1 MQIYFIVDLFKLNF
15 TDTLNEKI
23 VVFKKLRPT
32 QLS

>member
-1 MQIYFIVDLFKLNF
+1 MQIYFIVDLFKLCFINA
-15 TDTLNEKI
+15 LNEKI